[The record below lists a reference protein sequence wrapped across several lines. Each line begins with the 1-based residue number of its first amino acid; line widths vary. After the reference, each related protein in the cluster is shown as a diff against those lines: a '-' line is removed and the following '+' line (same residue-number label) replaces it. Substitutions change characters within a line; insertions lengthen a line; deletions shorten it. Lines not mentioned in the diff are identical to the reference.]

1 MSTSI
6 GRVSSPRLA
15 ALCLAASFI
24 ALAGCGGEPRTPA
37 ADTASA
43 PAAAATPAATT
54 PAVATTP
61 SAPPAAITGTMH
73 EVRML
78 GDAKGYRFEPVSLTI
93 KAGDG
98 VRWTMVSGPPH
109 NVSFWADSIPAGA
122 AATLTSAMPAQA
134 GPLNGPLLMQ
144 QNETY
149 TISFAGAPKGSYRYH
164 CTPHLAMGMIATI
177 TVQ

>member
-1 MSTSI
+1 MPTSI
-6 GRVSSPRLA
+6 GRVSSPHLA
-15 ALCLAASFI
+15 ALCLVAGFV

-37 ADTASA
+37 ADTAGA
-43 PAAAATPAATT
+43 PAAMASPAATT
-54 PAVATTP
+54 PATGAAP
-61 SAPPAAITGTMH
+61 SAAITGTMH

-78 GDAKGYRFEPVSLTI
+78 GDAKGYRYEPANLTI

-122 AATLTSAMPAQA
+122 AAALTSAMPAQTSPLA
-134 GPLNGPLLMQ
+134 GPLMLQP
-144 QNETY
+144 NEAY
-149 TISFAGAPKGSYRYH
+149 TIAFTGAPKGTYRYF
-164 CTPHLAMGMIATI
+164 CTPHLAMGMVATI

>member
-1 MSTSI
+1 M
-6 GRVSSPRLA
+6 LA
-15 ALCLAASFI
+15 TISNPFSWRRRSLFLMAGAFALV
-24 ALAGCGGEPRTPA
+24 GCGGEPRSPA
-37 ADTASA
+37 ADTAI
-43 PAAAATPAATT
+43 
-54 PAVATTP
+54 
-61 SAPPAAITGTMH
+61 APPAAAPATAAPAEAPAGAPTAITGTTH

-78 GDAKGYRFEPVSLTI
+78 GDASGYRYDPVNLTI

-122 AATLTSAMPAQA
+122 AASLTSAMAQQT
-134 GPLNGPLLMQ
+134 GPLTGPLLMQ

-149 TISFAGAPKGSYRYH
+149 TMSFAGAPKGTYRYY
-164 CTPHLAMGMIATI
+164 CTPHLAMGMKATI